1 MSVSK
6 QRWKIAQANER
17 KEWITLCADKE
28 RFDNA
33 NEGWKR
39 SAAVVKNE
47 IGKYYALN
55 EENNILQIGCAL
67 IDVINYWSIGKKY
80 AIDPL
85 MSFFK
90 ATFNLSNSS
99 DINRITGVGESLPY
113 KSGFFNLIIMNNV
126 LDHTQDPMSILCQIH
141 RVLKDS
147 GILYIVT
154 DTTPLATRMYQKFV
168 DMVKRILHSGYWEPC
183 HPHTFT
189 PSRIDNLL
197 EKYGFEIVEKGERR
211 ISYFG
216 EPRRSLLARIAL
228 KIGISIDKRPYRCLC
243 IKQAIVS

>member
-17 KEWITLCADKE
+17 KEWITLCTDKE
-28 RFDNA
+28 RFYNA
-33 NEGWKR
+33 NEGWKK
-39 SAAVVKNE
+39 SAAVVKKE
-47 IGKYYALN
+47 IGKYHALN

-67 IDVINYWSIGKKY
+67 RDVIDYWSFGKKY

-99 DINRITGVGESLPY
+99 DINYITGVAESLPY
-113 KSGFFNLIIMNNV
+113 KNGFFDLIIMNNV
-126 LDHTQDPMSILCQIH
+126 LDHVQDPISVLRQMH

-154 DTTPLATRMYQKFV
+154 NITPPATRIY
-168 DMVKRILHSGYWEPC
+168 KRIMDTIKPILHCGYWEPC

-197 EKYGFEIVEKGERR
+197 EEHGFEIIEKGERR

-228 KIGISIDKRPYRCLC
+228 KLGVSIDWKPYRCLC
-243 IKQAIVS
+243 RKRAIDP